1 MTDLDLAADAEG
13 RAVPPSTDV
22 PVRSVAMPVVVAGAV
37 LVVALVGWLTTPEFV
52 TYSNL
57 QSIIRS
63 AALIGIIAETMTFIT
78 IGGSYFSLSVSQTA
92 AMSAIA
98 FAAFLSWGWPVWA
111 SVVAVF
117 AIAAAVGL
125 AQGGAVAL
133 GGNPIVVT
141 LAAGAVLFGSGAWLT
156 DNKTVRSGTDA
167 ADWVGTARPLG
178 IPMQTWAFLIITG
191 ISAVV
196 LVRTRFGRTVTLVGA
211 NRAAAT
217 TAGLRPGRISL
228 YVFALSS
235 LGAALAGIF
244 IAAQFGQGQLDQFD
258 GADIDAIAAILVGGA
273 AIQGGEGSAT
283 RTAIGAVFIAA
294 LQNLMVLRGFSFGVR
309 VFFVGMA
316 ILISVSLFTVIRA
329 RRRLA

>member
-1 MTDLDLAADAEG
+1 
-13 RAVPPSTDV
+13 
-22 PVRSVAMPVVVAGAV
+22 MPVVVAGAV

-167 ADWVGTARPLG
+167 ADWIGTARPLG
-178 IPMQTWAFLIITG
+178 IPTQTWAFLIITG

-196 LVRTRFGRTVTLVGA
+196 LVRTRFGRDRDPRRRQPSRT
-211 NRAAAT
+211 AT
-217 TAGLRPGRISL
+217 AAGLRPGRISL
-228 YVFALSS
+228 YVFAVSS
-235 LGAALAGIF
+235 LGAALAGVF

-309 VFFVGMA
+309 VFLVGMA
-316 ILISVSLFTVIRA
+316 ILISVSLFTVLRS
-329 RRRLA
+329 RRPLA